1 MTVTLYRIID
11 EQRNEIVADR
21 LSYEQAS
28 ETVQFYALDY
38 PNTKFTIES
47 YTTTRHRGLGRD
59 PDLYND

>member
-28 ETVQFYALDY
+28 ETVQFYSLDY
-38 PNTKFTIES
+38 PDGKFTIES